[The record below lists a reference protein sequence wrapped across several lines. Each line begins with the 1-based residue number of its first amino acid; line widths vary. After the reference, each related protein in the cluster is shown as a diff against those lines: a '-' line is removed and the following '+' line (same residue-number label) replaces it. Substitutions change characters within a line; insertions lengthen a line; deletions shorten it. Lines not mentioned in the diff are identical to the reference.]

1 MRKCCFKKKWNI
13 FKTVCL
19 LTSQQISH
27 QSNSNWKAHASEQ
40 CRRGWG
46 LWDTWDLVLPQL
58 VVLVGL
64 LHRFDGRMVDLPQP
78 LKSTWSTR
86 NKHRKKG
93 KTEEW
98 LLCAPLNTGCFH
110 NHLFTH
116 FKYYHLKR
124 KQQTS
129 LLTIT
134 CIVPG
139 FFLGCESQRLVN
151 VWPVSEG
158 GGEIFFLCKDRQTCF

>member
-13 FKTVCL
+13 FKTVC
-19 LTSQQISH
+19 QQISH

-58 VVLVGL
+58 IVLVGL

-78 LKSTWSTR
+78 LKSSWRTR

-93 KTEEW
+93 KTEEGR
-98 LLCAPLNTGCFH
+98 LCAPLNTGCFH
-110 NHLFTH
+110 NHLFTP
-116 FKYYHLKR
+116 FEYYHLKR

-129 LLTIT
+129 FLTIT

-139 FFLGCESQRLVN
+139 FFLGCESQRLVD
-151 VWPVSEG
+151 VSSVSEG
-158 GGEIFFLCKDRQTCF
+158 GGEIFFLCTDRQTPPL